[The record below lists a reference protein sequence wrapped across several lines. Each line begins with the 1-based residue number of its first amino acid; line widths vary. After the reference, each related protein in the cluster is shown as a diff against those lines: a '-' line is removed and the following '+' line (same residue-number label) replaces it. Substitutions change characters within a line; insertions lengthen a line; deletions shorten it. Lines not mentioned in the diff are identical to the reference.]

1 MKKRIIA
8 LLLCMTTLTTVT
20 ACGNGKDNTTETTEA
35 EVRSSQIDV
44 DVDKQVKMLGNY
56 DGMDIEIS
64 GNYDVTDEDVEK
76 QGMSMLNSYGLG
88 SVEVT
93 DRDTVQAGDYVNVDY
108 TGYHDGEA
116 FDKGSAQ
123 DVLIDVDNNKDV
135 KSGTTYIDGFSA
147 GLIGAT
153 VGSTVSTD
161 VTFPENYGNS
171 DLAGQPATFE
181 FVINGIYQPV
191 TLDTVSDDVIKDNFS
206 EKYNLNSAQEFK
218 DFVRSYLEYQAGNNK
233 YSATV
238 AEVKKQLLASSEVE
252 VPEDYLEARL
262 NEYQTSYEKQYVDE
276 TENLE
281 TYLKDTYNTSLEDAQ
296 SQWRTNLEEQIKVE
310 LIFQAIAEKENLEVD
325 DDGYN
330 QFVQNFVDNSQY
342 GFDDTEA
349 VYNAFGNDNAED
361 GEAYMRKLYLVNKA
375 MDFVVNKANV
385 TVTAADSTGSTDSTE
400 AVESTEQQ

>member
-93 DRDTVQAGDYVNVDY
+93 DRDTVQAGDYVNVEY
-108 TGYHDGEA
+108 PGYHDGEA

-233 YSATV
+233 YSATF
-238 AEVKKQLLASSEVE
+238 AEGKKQLLASSEVE

-276 TENLE
+276 TEDLE

-385 TVTAADSTGSTDSTE
+385 TVTAADSTESTDSTE

>member
-1 MKKRIIA
+1 M
-8 LLLCMTTLTTVT
+8 
-20 ACGNGKDNTTETTEA
+20 
-35 EVRSSQIDV
+35 
-44 DVDKQVKMLGNY
+44 
-56 DGMDIEIS
+56 
-64 GNYDVTDEDVEK
+64 
-76 QGMSMLNSYGLG
+76 
-88 SVEVT
+88 
-93 DRDTVQAGDYVNVDY
+93 
-108 TGYHDGEA
+108 
-116 FDKGSAQ
+116 
-123 DVLIDVDNNKDV
+123 
-135 KSGTTYIDGFSA
+135 
-147 GLIGAT
+147 
-153 VGSTVSTD
+153 
-161 VTFPENYGNS
+161 
-171 DLAGQPATFE
+171 
-181 FVINGIYQPV
+181 
-191 TLDTVSDDVIKDNFS
+191 
-206 EKYNLNSAQEFK
+206 
-218 DFVRSYLEYQAGNNK
+218 RSYLEYQAGNNK

-276 TENLE
+276 TEDLE

-310 LIFQAIAEKENLEVD
+310 LIFQAIAKKENLEVD